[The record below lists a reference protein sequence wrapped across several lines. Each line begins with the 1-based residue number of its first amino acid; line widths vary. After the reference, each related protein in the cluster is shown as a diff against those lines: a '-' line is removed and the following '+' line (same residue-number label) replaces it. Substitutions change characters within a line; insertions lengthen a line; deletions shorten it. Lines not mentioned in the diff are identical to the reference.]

1 METEIVTTVTEQ
13 LPETLQTN
21 PLITTGVNGLEVY
34 LNDSGDFMKNFVN
47 YVNSTTDY
55 INNILNDIFN
65 ACWYYIRYVSAFVDY
80 FVDNGLP
87 EFFIFAC
94 SASLFF
100 IWYSFLRGR

>member
-13 LPETLQTN
+13 LPETIQSN
-21 PLITTGVNGLEVY
+21 PLVTTGVNGLEVY

-55 INNILNDIFN
+55 INNILNDIFY
-65 ACWYYIRYVSAFVDY
+65 ACWYYMRYVGEFVAY